1 MKKILISTMFITTLL
16 LSNQQQSTEKYLY
29 KNITNNKIEFLT
41 NEEINKKIEQDK
53 EINIFYFNKITK
65 EFYVEKNEIDKFEL
79 SLDAI
84 KQIILLDYSKTKNFS
99 FDIKNLK
106 ENVVKIKS
114 LKDIDNNIN
123 NIKINQ
129 DKKQYK
135 IFFEYFEFIEKNKI
149 KNNYLENI
157 KEYVLNTNTINKKIV
172 EDTLRKVNCD
182 YDYNEIESI
191 IKEIQLNTFE
201 KICKLKKEIEF
212 DTYITSL
219 DIFNEKELEQLIIQD
234 FLYNQIKVLLNNELN
249 KKYDKKYILK
259 YIKMNKL
266 NNKNIEYIKSKM
278 GKI

>member
-29 KNITNNKIEFLT
+29 KNVTNNKIEFLT

-266 NNKNIEYIKSKM
+266 NNKNLEYIKSKL
-278 GKI
+278 GKV